1 MHSPCSGTITN
12 CGSSSIPISRE
23 RLVGAAHA
31 LFIWYTSKV
40 CEGHLHDIVPLILI
54 TSQDYRPVG
63 WCETAVQ
70 RRGISACFGGQKQG
84 EKTQSANH
92 GTWKDAAAV
101 AVHLLTILSRFILF
115 SGPAARVIQRNVSW
129 SWIWELHSAHPGI
142 ACSTLTW
149 NIPHNDSPTPPA
161 MKTSPAPVL
170 LMLPSLVPRANPDA
184 HAQHLFQPA
193 LLVFLQGMASKDL
206 GRGHASHA
214 KV

>member
-115 SGPAARVIQRNVSW
+115 SGPRQEWFNGMSHGLEFGNCTAPIQ
-129 SWIWELHSAHPGI
+129 ELHAALWPETS
-142 ACSTLTW
+142 LTTIHQLRLRW
-149 NIPHNDSPTPPA
+149 RHLQHQCYWCFPHSYPERIRMHMHNICFN
-161 MKTSPAPVL
+161 
-170 LMLPSLVPRANPDA
+170 LPFLCFCRVWPR
-184 HAQHLFQPA
+184 
-193 LLVFLQGMASKDL
+193 KI
-206 GRGHASHA
+206 
-214 KV
+214 